1 MTLACRDTT
10 LKQQITF
17 GRLTD
22 IAPDEIPSHM
32 SDARVAEHMSLL
44 TSKRDTASVGK
55 FVAVNGIAGK
65 SMGAPPRLRAEFI
78 DEVEYKGAEF
88 LKYRL
93 EPEGRAFLY
102 CRRYLR
108 GRIRS
113 LHPKHESDMQVYL
126 PICNTRQPPQPGW
139 PRLYITERRIN

>member
-65 SMGAPPRLRAEFI
+65 SMGA
-78 DEVEYKGAEF
+78 EF

-93 EPEGRAFLY
+93 ETEGRAFLY

-113 LHPKHESDMQVYL
+113 LHPKHESDMQVYQ
-126 PICNTRQPPQPGW
+126 PI
-139 PRLYITERRIN
+139 